1 MPGDPAQCREHAASC
16 RRLAQGATVK
26 TARDTFLNL
35 AATWEA
41 LATELE
47 SAERFI
53 EAMESIGPPSSGDR
67 KTQA

>member
-1 MPGDPAQCREHAASC
+1 MPGDPNECRQHAANC
-16 RRLAQGATVK
+16 RRLAQAATAK

-53 EAMESIGPPSSGDR
+53 EAMERIGPPSSGVQ
-67 KTQA
+67 KN